1 MTIKEDIDDMNSMI
15 IAGKA
20 MDAFEKYYDESV
32 VMQENENPPIYGKE
46 VNRKRETEFFDSL
59 AIFHGAQI
67 KAVAIGDGVSM
78 VEWVFDVTPKGMSR
92 IKMNQVAVQRWN
104 RGKIISEKFYHDSV
118 SPKN

>member
-1 MTIKEDIDDMNSMI
+1 MAIKEDIDDMNSMI

-32 VMQENENPPIYGKE
+32 VMQENENPPVYGKE

-67 KAVAIGDGVSM
+67 KAVAVGDGVSI
-78 VEWVFDVTPKGMSR
+78 VEWVFDVTPKGMPR
-92 IKMNQVAVQRWN
+92 HKMNQVAVQRWN
-104 RGKIISEKFYHDSV
+104 RGKILSEKFYYYSE
-118 SPKN
+118 PKK